1 MSKNNKEKSSFWKKL
16 GLGKNKTS
24 VSTSSLKSEADR
36 NSVKSKRLSSGLSQ
50 LPLQQQNEHHNAPP
64 LPIKAIQK
72 QPRVDLPKAISH
84 DSIALQQHVDT
95 NHQKLDISYESIV
108 TPTADEDDNNKQVE
122 QKESAL
128 VYSTEQPN
136 VTPTTMTK
144 KNSSTSDSSF
154 VVVKSNDDINT
165 ADDINK
171 NQELLTMISN
181 LKTELE
187 NEKATVNVLQKQK
200 EAVTKDLDYFE
211 LTVDE
216 LLNEKTDLLQQLED
230 EKIKNQHYLD
240 DLNLS
245 LEKQKATADNAR
257 DQSFAVDQTKL
268 EFEATQEKWRQD
280 QSELLS
286 DITSKDKTIRELRSK
301 LSKSQEQ
308 VETLKSTMDQLIK
321 SHTEEMTRT
330 IADKEKSSLPL
341 HTPNGSPRIHP
352 NKIDPDCQT
361 QSSPI
366 IPLPT
371 SSTPF
376 TNSSMSRTES
386 TDQTTEYNQDLDDQL
401 MKLTKEKEK
410 LASIYSKIPL
420 TGSGPQF
427 RRRKEELEAMLDQ
440 VDSQLSKV
448 KQKIRRS

>member
-1 MSKNNKEKSSFWKKL
+1 M
-16 GLGKNKTS
+16 
-24 VSTSSLKSEADR
+24 R
-36 NSVKSKRLSSGLSQ
+36 SSGLSQ

-64 LPIKAIQK
+64 LPIKVIQK

-95 NHQKLDISYESIV
+95 NNQKLDISYESIV
-108 TPTADEDDNNKQVE
+108 TPTAAISHREEDDNNKQLLE
-122 QKESAL
+122 QKESAI

-136 VTPTTMTK
+136 VTPITMTK
-144 KNSSTSDSSF
+144 KNSNTSDSSF
-154 VVVKSNDDINT
+154 VVVKSNDDIHT
-165 ADDINK
+165 ADINK
-171 NQELLTMISN
+171 NEELLTIISN
-181 LKTELE
+181 LNIELQ

-230 EKIKNQHYLD
+230 EKIKNQQYLD

-268 EFEATQEKWRQD
+268 EFEASQEKWRQD
-280 QSELLS
+280 QTELLS

-321 SHTEEMTRT
+321 SHTDEMTRT

-376 TNSSMSRTES
+376 TNMSRTES
-386 TDQTTEYNQDLDDQL
+386 TDQSSEYNHDLDDQL

>member
-1 MSKNNKEKSSFWKKL
+1 
-16 GLGKNKTS
+16 
-24 VSTSSLKSEADR
+24 
-36 NSVKSKRLSSGLSQ
+36 SGLSQ

-64 LPIKAIQK
+64 LPIKVIK
-72 QPRVDLPKAISH
+72 QPRVDLPKVISH
-84 DSIALQQHVDT
+84 DSIAIQHVDT
-95 NHQKLDISYESIV
+95 NNNNQKVDISYESIV
-108 TPTADEDDNNKQVE
+108 TPTADILHQDDNNKQLE
-122 QKESAL
+122 QKESAI

-136 VTPTTMTK
+136 VTPTMTK
-144 KNSSTSDSSF
+144 KNSNTSDSSF
-154 VVVKSNDDINT
+154 VVVKSNDDDMNT
-165 ADDINK
+165 ADINK
-171 NQELLTMISN
+171 NEEMATIISN
-181 LKTELE
+181 LKIELE

-230 EKIKNQHYLD
+230 EKIKNQQYLD

-257 DQSFAVDQTKL
+257 DQSFAVDKTKL
-268 EFEATQEKWRQD
+268 EFEAIQEQWRQD

-286 DITSKDKTIRELRSK
+286 EITSKDKSIQELRSK

-321 SHTEEMTRT
+321 SHTEEMSRT

-352 NKIDPDCQT
+352 NKIERDCQT

-376 TNSSMSRTES
+376 TNNSMSRTES
-386 TDQTTEYNQDLDDQL
+386 TEQSTEYNDDLDDQL